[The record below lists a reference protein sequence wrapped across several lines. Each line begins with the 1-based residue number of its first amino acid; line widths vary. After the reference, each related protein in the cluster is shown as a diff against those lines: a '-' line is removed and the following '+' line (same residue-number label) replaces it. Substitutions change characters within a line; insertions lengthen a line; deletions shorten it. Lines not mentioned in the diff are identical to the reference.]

1 MQLGLLVAMWFS
13 LTLQSLAGIGCRIH
27 KFARSMYWLPVTQR
41 FREELRAADAVS
53 DAQKRIQHLG
63 SIAAHRLGL
72 VEVLQLDRALCKS
85 AAANIDGFA
94 RLRVAVVGSATLD
107 HLSPAIRVAA
117 LRHRLLFDLHTGAY
131 AQYRQEILD
140 PASSLYA
147 FAPQLVVLAMTAN
160 DAIGNI
166 PVTATEAEVSA
177 ALTHAVEELRALW
190 RTLRDRAKVTV
201 IQQTF
206 LEHSL
211 PVFGSYDRSVAGAPS
226 RMVRELNDL
235 LADAARADGTLL
247 LDIEQQKQRDGIEA
261 WFDVRRWLHAKQEIR
276 PEAAAY
282 YGELLA
288 RIIAAQRGLSRKC
301 LVLDLDNT
309 LWGGVVGDDGIDG
322 IVLGEG
328 SAQGEAHLALQRYA
342 RQLKDRG
349 ILLAVCSKN
358 DPAIAEA
365 AFRDHPEML
374 LRRADIAAFV
384 ANWRDKAANLQ
395 EIAAQLNIGI
405 DSLVFVDDNPVERA
419 RVREAL
425 PMVAVPELPD
435 DPAEY
440 ATALAAAGYFEAVS
454 FTSEDRAR
462 AELYAKD
469 SQRSALLSESTSVD
483 DFLRS
488 LDMTVDHGQFG
499 TSDLVRV
506 TQLVNKTNQFNTTTR
521 RYSAEEIAAAASSP
535 AHITLQ
541 FRLRDRFGDNGLVST
556 IILGPNDEPA
566 TYELENWV
574 MSCRVFGRELEF
586 EAMNIAVE
594 TALRRN
600 ARGFFADYIPTKK
613 NVVIKDL
620 FPSLGFG
627 LVSGGAKPDESSR
640 WFLDLS
646 RYAPRQTHIT
656 RREPA

>member
-1 MQLGLLVAMWFS
+1 
-13 LTLQSLAGIGCRIH
+13 
-27 KFARSMYWLPVTQR
+27 MYWLPIIQR
-41 FREELRAADAVS
+41 FRDELRAADAAI
-53 DAQKRIQHLG
+53 DAQKRLHHL
-63 SIAAHRLGL
+63 SSLAAHRLGL
-72 VEVLQLDRALCKS
+72 VEMLQLDRALSKS
-85 AAANIDGFA
+85 AAMDIDGFV
-94 RLRVAVVGSATLD
+94 RLRVAVLGSATLD
-107 HLSPAIRVAA
+107 HLAPAIRVAA
-117 LRHRLLFDLHTGAY
+117 LRHRLLVDVHTGAY
-131 AQYRQEILD
+131 GQYRQEILD

-147 FAPQLVVLAMTAN
+147 FGPQAIVLAVTTS

-166 PVTATEAEVSA
+166 PVTATEADVSA
-177 ALTHAVEELRALW
+177 ALAHVVDELRALW
-190 RTLRDRAKVTV
+190 RALRDRAKVTV

-206 LEHSL
+206 LDHSL
-211 PVFGSYDRSVAGAPS
+211 PVFGSYDRSVTGAPS
-226 RMVRELNDL
+226 RMARQLNDL
-235 LADAARADGTLL
+235 LADAARDDGILL

-261 WFDVRRWLHAKQEIR
+261 WFDVRRWLQAKQEIR
-276 PEAAAY
+276 PEAAAL

-309 LWGGVVGDDGIDG
+309 LWGGVIGDDGVDG

-384 ANWRDKAANLQ
+384 ANWRDKAANLV

-440 ATALAAAGYFEAVS
+440 AKALAAAGYFEAVG

-469 SQRSALLSESTSVD
+469 SQRSALLSASTSVD

-488 LDMTVDHGQFG
+488 LDMTMEHGQFG
-499 TSDLVRV
+499 SNDLIRV

-521 RYSAEEIAAAASSP
+521 RYSAEDIAAAASSP

-556 IILGPNDEPA
+556 IILGPNHEPA

-574 MSCRVFGRELEF
+574 MSCRVFSRELEF

-627 LVSGGAKPDESSR
+627 LVSGGTKPDESSR

-646 RYAPRQTHIT
+646 RYAPRQTHIA
-656 RREPA
+656 RRETA